1 MSKVLLTL
9 EISQDTYDKLVALAE
24 TYNVTVPELSSTF
37 VEDGASLL
45 LDPEEIKTSIE
56 AEKNRL
62 INAARMMPIPRAD

>member
-9 EISQDTYDKLVALAE
+9 EISQDTYDKLGSLPEMHDVS
-24 TYNVTVPELSSTF
+24 VPELSSTF

-45 LDPEEIKTSIE
+45 LDPEGIKTAIK

-62 INAARMMPIPRAD
+62 MNAARMMPIPPAD